1 MPRGCSTH
9 SGFVRVRRAGSSQT
23 RTIIGSSTWSPRRGG
38 CGSGPGRDDLGSWT
52 GPGDTACFYEPG
64 GLSATGRHVY
74 VADTNNHAVR
84 VVSLASGE
92 VQTLGID

>member
-1 MPRGCSTH
+1 MDG
-9 SGFVRVRRAGSSQT
+9 AAE
-23 RTIIGSSTWSPRRGG
+23 
-38 CGSGPGRDDLGSWT
+38 
-52 GPGDTACFYEPG
+52 TACFYEPG

-84 VVSLASGE
+84 VVGLASGE